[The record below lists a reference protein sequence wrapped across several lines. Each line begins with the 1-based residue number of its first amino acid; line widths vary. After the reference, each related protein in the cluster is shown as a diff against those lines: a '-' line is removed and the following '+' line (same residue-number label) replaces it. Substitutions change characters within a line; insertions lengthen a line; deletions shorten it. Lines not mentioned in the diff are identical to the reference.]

1 MKKWLFVLLILS
13 GVGVWQH
20 QKVLT
25 TYASFFTVN
34 NPSKGADAII
44 VLSGS
49 AATRIPRGLELYGS
63 GYASKVFLTDE
74 KRSMNPKF
82 RKFFPTNAQLAKAI
96 IAELGMEVETPVIPS
111 LKGGATSTFDE
122 AYDARTRAESE
133 GWQHLILVTDAF
145 HTRRALHAF
154 ESVFNGSGIRLEM
167 AAAPNAIFRED
178 NWWTS
183 DQGISAYVLE
193 SIKYPVYLLTSRNV
207 SFVRND

>member
-1 MKKWLFVLLILS
+1 M
-13 GVGVWQH
+13 WQH

-82 RKFFPTNAQLAKAI
+82 RKFFPTNAQLAEAI

-145 HTRRALHAF
+145 HTRRALYAF
-154 ESVFNGSGIRLEM
+154 KKIFQDSNIKIE
-167 AAAPNAIFRED
+167 AAAALNEVYSVED
-178 NWWTS
+178 WWRS
-183 DQGISAYVLE
+183 DLGISAYLLE
-193 SIKYPVYLLTSRNV
+193 PIKFAVYLLSDQNI
-207 SFVRND
+207 SFVKND

>member
-49 AATRIPRGLELYGS
+49 TATRIPRGLELYGS

-82 RKFFPTNAQLAKAI
+82 RKFFPTNAQLAEAI
-96 IAELGMEVETPVIPS
+96 VAELGMEVETPAIPS